1 MVRYVIKADGSLEV
15 FDRRK
20 VVKTALKLGACQ
32 KEANEIARKIE
43 NCFQDRIKTKQI
55 LKMVFDLLK
64 EYRPYIKHQIDLRE
78 AIAMLESKPD
88 FELFVGK
95 LLEAYGYE
103 VEMNK
108 IIEGKCIE
116 HEIDCIAKKNEKNIY
131 VEVKH
136 HMNAHSKTPLD
147 VFLEVYSTWL
157 DLKEGYDMGKT
168 NIYFQEALV
177 VCNTKITEH
186 AAKFAKCRNIK
197 WIAWKSGIFSLEN
210 LIEKKKLYPITFLK
224 ILDPKTQA
232 RLVKA
237 RIIFLKELV
246 EKDFN
251 ELQKITN
258 LPSRKLNNLISSAK
272 EILEGL
278 K

>member
-1 MVRYVIKADGSLEV
+1 MVKYVIKADGSLEV

-20 VVKTALKLGACQ
+20 VLKTAFKLGASQ
-32 KEANEIARKIE
+32 KEAEEIARKVE
-43 NCFQDRIKTKQI
+43 SSFQDRIKTKQI

-64 EYRPYIKHQIDLRE
+64 EYKPYIRHQIDLRE

-88 FELFVGK
+88 FEIFVGK

-108 IIEGKCIE
+108 IVEGKCVE
-116 HEIDCIAKKNEKNIY
+116 HEIDCIAKKDGKNIY

-136 HMNAHSKTPLD
+136 HVNAHSKTPLD

-157 DLKEGYDMGKT
+157 DLKEGYKIGK
-168 NIYFQEALV
+168 NQIYFHEALV
-177 VCNTKITEH
+177 VCNTKLTEH
-186 AAKFAKCRNIK
+186 AARFARCRNLK
-197 WIAWKSGIFSLEN
+197 WIAWKSGVFSLED
-210 LIEKKKLYPITFLK
+210 LIERKKLYPITFLK
-224 ILDPKTQA
+224 NLDSRTQSK
-232 RLVKA
+232 LVKA
-237 RIIFLKELV
+237 RIVFLKELT
-246 EKDFN
+246 EKNFE
-251 ELQKITN
+251 ELLKITN
-258 LPSRKLNNLISSAK
+258 LPSRRLKNLISSAR